1 MKVLPAGQ
9 HLFLCKMV
17 CIPTFLPI
25 IARKK
30 LITKIFMIKRIL
42 ASALMCLSIFT
53 AQADEGMWLPS
64 LIGSRIKDMRSK
76 GFKLSAE
83 DIYSVNKASL
93 KDAVVQFGGGCTGE
107 FLSAEG
113 LLLTNHHCG
122 YGSIQSLSSVEHD
135 YLTYGFWAKS
145 HSEELPVPGLT
156 ISLLVKMEDVTDRL
170 AAGEKAEDIIA
181 AARNEG
187 KGYRASIEQMYYGN
201 QQFLFVYQTYRDVRL
216 VGTPPSSIGKFG
228 GDTDNWVWPRHTG
241 DFSIF
246 RVYAGAD
253 NQPADYSKDNKPYQP
268 KRHFTVSTK
277 GVDEGDFTMIYGFPG
292 NTQEYVISDAVDYV
306 AATSDPMKIALRTQR
321 LDIIS
326 AAQAESAEVRIAYAA
341 VHANIANAWKKW
353 QGEVLGLNRLRTA
366 EKKRAYEADFA
377 AWAANKPEYANLLDN
392 MHKAYEEVIPEYYMR
407 ELFSE
412 SVATIEAYSFARSLV
427 ASVERAQSEG
437 KTYDVEAAHQKFLKS
452 YNQSIDQAI
461 ARRMVD
467 EFCQRVLPE
476 RMPADLKAQIAYYGS
491 AEKYVDAVY
500 RTSRLLGKDPVTVSD
515 VRGDALVNFVRIF
528 NNIYNT
534 SRQYAFR
541 NLSNAPQIEQY
552 YRPYRRALREWDK
565 KRAFYPDANFTL
577 RVAYGKVAGYVYA
590 DAEYH
595 HPVSTIDGIMEKDD
609 PNVYDYNIPQ
619 VLRDIYATKDYGRWA
634 QQIYGK
640 KSVPVCFLATNH
652 TSGGNSGSPV
662 INGKGELIGINF
674 DRTWRS
680 TMSDMEFDPSICR
693 NISVDIRYVLFV
705 IDRIGG
711 ASYLFDEMTLK

>member
-1 MKVLPAGQ
+1 
-9 HLFLCKMV
+9 
-17 CIPTFLPI
+17 
-25 IARKK
+25 
-30 LITKIFMIKRIL
+30 
-42 ASALMCLSIFT
+42 MCLSIFT

-156 ISLLVKMEDVTDRL
+156 ISLLVKMEDVTERL

-181 AARNEG
+181 AARAEG
-187 KGYRASIEQMYYGN
+187 VGYRASIEQMYYGN

-306 AATSDPMKIALRTQR
+306 AKTSDPMKIALRTQR

-552 YRPYRRALREWDK
+552 YRPYMRALREWDK
-565 KRAFYPDANFTL
+565 NRAFYPDANFTL
-577 RVAYGKVAGYVYA
+577 RVAYGQVAGYEYA